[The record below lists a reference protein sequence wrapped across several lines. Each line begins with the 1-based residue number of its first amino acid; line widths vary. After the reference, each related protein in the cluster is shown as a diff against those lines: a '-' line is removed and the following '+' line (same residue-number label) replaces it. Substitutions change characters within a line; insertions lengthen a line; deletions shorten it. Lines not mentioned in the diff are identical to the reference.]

1 MDGEAISFPLEI
13 LDAKLAAIGRA
24 QEITAMM
31 LAAEDQQAAIRS
43 VARLLGTSEAASR
56 AVLDTPW
63 RHLTRAA
70 QHRLSA
76 EADRLRRG
84 PGPPDPPS

>member
-1 MDGEAISFPLEI
+1 MEGVDGEAINFPLEI
-13 LDAKLAAIGRA
+13 LEAKLAAIRRA
-24 QEITAMM
+24 QEITAVM
-31 LAAEDQQAAIRS
+31 LAAEDQQAAVFA
-43 VARLLGTSEAASR
+43 VAQLLGTSEAASR

-76 EADRLRRG
+76 EADRLRYG
-84 PGPPDPPS
+84 PGPA

>member
-1 MDGEAISFPLEI
+1 MDGADGEAINFPLEI
-13 LDAKLAAIGRA
+13 LEAKLSAIRQA
-24 QEITAMM
+24 QQITAVM

-70 QHRLSA
+70 QARLSA
-76 EADRLRRG
+76 EADRLRYGLG
-84 PGPPDPPS
+84 PA